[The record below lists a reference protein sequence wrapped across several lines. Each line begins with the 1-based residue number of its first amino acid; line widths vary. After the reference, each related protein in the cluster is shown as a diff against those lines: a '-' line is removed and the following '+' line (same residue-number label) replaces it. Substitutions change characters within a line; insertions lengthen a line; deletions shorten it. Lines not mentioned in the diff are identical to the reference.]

1 MNTRHEQRLVNGVKL
16 SCTIAGEGPLV
27 VLLHGFPEF
36 SYSWR
41 HQLPALAEHFTVVA
55 PDMRGYNESEKPAQV
70 SAYRIPLLVEDV
82 VQLIHSFGRER
93 AFVVGHDWG
102 GMVAWSAALRRPD
115 VVEKLAVLNIP
126 HPRIL
131 FQHLLTNPTQR
142 KRSSYMLFF
151 QLPRLPEESLRQ
163 DNFARLE
170 QVFRRMAVYPD
181 KFTDEV
187 LDRYKQALAKPGA
200 LTGALN
206 YYRALGRRAGYDLVG
221 PDPVAQMPVLTI
233 WGEKDRA
240 LGKEMLDGLE
250 RYVPDLTVR
259 RIPDASHW
267 VQQDRPDLVN
277 RYLTDF
283 LRK

>member
-1 MNTRHEQRLVNGVKL
+1 LNTRHEQRLVNGVKL